1 MADTGIHSEI
11 ISSAGQCASGIWQGS
26 WCGWANS
33 YSENGVSLF
42 VEGFA
47 ATRGEADP
55 TNPHAENNNSHII
68 ALYKKRG
75 VDFVKFLRGSFA
87 IALWDSLDR
96 MLILA
101 ADHLGT
107 RPIYYAASHD
117 RLAFATHIGRL
128 AGAPQAARTIDRNSL
143 YFYLNHSCIPA
154 PFTIY
159 EEVRRL
165 EPGHMLV
172 HVKGQA
178 TVRRYWDVAYQEQS
192 WSEAEAAANLD
203 ASVEDSVRFA
213 LTSGSPDISEVG
225 AFLSGG
231 TDSSTVLGLL
241 GKIAGEG
248 IKSFSVGFEEA
259 AYNEIHYARVAADHF
274 KSKAYEYF
282 VRPTEA
288 LQAIPDLAA
297 IYDEPFSNSSAI
309 PTFFC
314 LKMARE
320 AGVKVM
326 FAGDGG
332 DELYGG
338 NERYL
343 TEKVFTLYHRIPRAL
358 RFAIDG
364 SVELVPGFYPWRK
377 VRNYVRK
384 ANQPAVER
392 FFAYQTYFRDR
403 ADEYFSADFIDS
415 IEREF
420 PLEVPRR
427 HYERAGDIAALN
439 RLLYI
444 DLKLAVSDNDLF
456 KVNRMAETQG
466 IQVRYPFLDPH
477 VAEVAGK
484 IPANLKVKGWSKRY
498 IFKKAF
504 GNLLPEEILQKKKH
518 GFGLPTGDWLR
529 HDAGFRELA
538 RSLLLDP
545 RSIQRGYFRKPAL
558 ERLLKLHDE
567 EKSSYYGS
575 HIWTFMMLELWH
587 RHHVDRVSSKPEKV

>member
-1 MADTGIHSEI
+1 VADAALRSETMAPAE
-11 ISSAGQCASGIWQGS
+11 ALASGIWPAS
-26 WCGWANS
+26 WCGWANF

-47 ATRGEADP
+47 ATHGEPNP
-55 TNPHAENNNSHII
+55 TNPGAENGHGRVI
-68 ALYKKRG
+68 AAYRKRG

-87 IALWDSLDR
+87 IALWDSLER
-96 MLILA
+96 RLILA

-107 RPIYYAASHD
+107 RPIYYSASHEP
-117 RLAFATHIGRL
+117 LAFATHVGRL
-128 AGAPQAARTIDRNSL
+128 ARGPKIVPTINRNSL

-159 EEVRRL
+159 DGIRRL
-165 EPGHMLV
+165 EPGQMLV
-172 HVKGQA
+172 HANGQV
-178 TVRRYWDVAYQEQS
+178 TVRRYWDVAYHEQN
-192 WSEAEAAANLD
+192 WSEAEAAVNL
-203 ASVEDSVRFA
+203 ATSVEDSVRFA
-213 LTSGSPDISEVG
+213 LHSESPDISEVG

-241 GKIAGEG
+241 SKIAGER
-248 IKSFSVGFEEA
+248 INSFSVGFEEA
-259 AYNEIHYARVAADHF
+259 AYNEIHYARVAANHF
-274 KSKAYEYF
+274 KSKASEHF
-282 VRPTEA
+282 VRPAEA
-288 LQAIPDLAA
+288 LEAIPDLAA

-320 AGVKVM
+320 AGVKIM

-364 SVELVPGFYPWRK
+364 SVELIPGFYPWRK

-392 FFAYQTYFRDR
+392 FFAYQMYFRDR
-403 ADEYFSADFIDS
+403 ADEYFSDDFIGS
-415 IEREF
+415 IERDF
-420 PLEVPRR
+420 PLEVPRQ

-456 KVNRMAETQG
+456 KVNRMAESQG
-466 IQVRYPFLDPH
+466 LQVRYPFLDPH

-529 HDAGFRELA
+529 HHAGFRELA
-538 RSLLLDP
+538 RSLLLES
-545 RSIQRGYFRKPAL
+545 RSVQRGYFLKPAL
-558 ERLLKLHDE
+558 EQLLKLHDE

-575 HIWTFMMLELWH
+575 QIWTFMMLELWH
-587 RHHVDRVSSKPEKV
+587 RHHVDRISSESEKA